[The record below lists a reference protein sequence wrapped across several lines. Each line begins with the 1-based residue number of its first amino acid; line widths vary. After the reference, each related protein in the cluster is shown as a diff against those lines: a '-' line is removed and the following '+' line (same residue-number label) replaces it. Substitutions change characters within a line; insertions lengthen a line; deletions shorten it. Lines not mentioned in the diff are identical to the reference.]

1 MSGSA
6 VVTEGLVRDYGHG
19 AGLHGVD
26 LEVPRGGVYGL
37 VGPNGAGKT
46 TLLSIVAGLRR
57 FDAGAVRLSVD
68 TGRIG
73 VCPDTPEFEPWLTAA
88 EVVRQ
93 SRGLAARGE
102 RRRRGGTAHDT
113 DGTAHDSGGTAPD
126 PVAAVLAEVGL
137 TEAADRRTG
146 GFSRGMKQRLG
157 LAVALALDPELL
169 ILDEPSS
176 ALDPSGRAEVLSLVA
191 GLGRTRTVIF
201 SSHVL
206 ADVQRVADTVGVLDR
221 GRLLFQGPVRD
232 LIDRFLRPAWE
243 VRLRAGGEQP
253 LAELLRRQE
262 WVTSVA
268 VGSDG
273 SVRVEASSTEVG
285 ELRLPQAIAAAGAAL
300 ISLRPVDADLEA
312 AFLALT
318 GGRHGQE
325 DQEAEPGEHGEHREH
340 GQREADRTGAA

>member
-1 MSGSA
+1 MSGPA
-6 VVTEGLVRDYGHG
+6 VVTANLVRDYGHG

-57 FDAGAVRLSVD
+57 FDAGEVRTAVD
-68 TGRIG
+68 AGRIG

-93 SRGLAARGE
+93 SRGLAARGA
-102 RRRRGGTAHDT
+102 RGRRGGPAHDT
-113 DGTAHDSGGTAPD
+113 GGTAPD
-126 PVAAVLAEVGL
+126 PVTAVLAEVGL

-243 VRLRAGGEQP
+243 LRLRAGGEQR

-268 VGSDG
+268 VNSDG
-273 SVRVEASSTEVG
+273 SVRVEASSTAVG
-285 ELRLPQAIAAAGAAL
+285 ERRLPQAIAAADAAL
-300 ISLRPVDADLEA
+300 ISLQPVDADLEA

-318 GGRHGQE
+318 GGRHGQ
-325 DQEAEPGEHGEHREH
+325 DGQDGRHVEH

>member
-1 MSGSA
+1 MSGPA
-6 VVTEGLVRDYGHG
+6 VVTANLVRDYGHG

-57 FDAGAVRLSVD
+57 FDAGEVRTAVD
-68 TGRIG
+68 AGRIG

-93 SRGLAARGE
+93 SRGLAARGG
-102 RRRRGGTAHDT
+102 RRRRGGPAHDT
-113 DGTAHDSGGTAPD
+113 VGTAPD

-137 TEAADRRTG
+137 TEAAGRRTG

-243 VRLRAGGEQP
+243 LRLRAGGEQR

-268 VGSDG
+268 VNSDG
-273 SVRVEASSTEVG
+273 SVRVEASSTAVG
-285 ELRLPQAIAAAGAAL
+285 ERRLPQAIAAADAAL
-300 ISLRPVDADLEA
+300 ISLLPVDADLEA

-318 GGRHGQE
+318 GGRHGQDGQDGRRVE
-325 DQEAEPGEHGEHREH
+325 NVEHVDH
-340 GQREADRTGAA
+340 GRREADRTGAA